1 LTSPPDAV
9 NLVTLEITL
18 KSIPTQ
24 IATAPSQRRQRQ
36 TFALADPLGSAL
48 VDFMGNFQL
57 THNEQLVHAI
67 FMLKKR

>member
-1 LTSPPDAV
+1 LLGLQCIDRS
-9 NLVTLEITL
+9 LEGQDISEKL
-18 KSIPTQ
+18 SKL
-24 IATAPSQRRQRQ
+24 SQRRQRQ